1 MMGYYEDEQKT
12 QEVLK
17 NGWLHTGDLAYMDK
31 DGFIFISGRV
41 KNMIVLRNGKKIF
54 PEELEALVNK
64 IDLVSECMVFGL
76 PKEDD
81 VTLSVKVKLDSEVI
95 KEKYAGVSEKE
106 IEKTLWEK
114 IKLINKT
121 MPTYKYMKNLFIEK
135 GEFIKTTTN
144 KIKRNEEM
152 KKILKENG
160 LPSKG

>member
-1 MMGYYEDEQKT
+1 
-12 QEVLK
+12 
-17 NGWLHTGDLAYMDK
+17 MDK
-31 DGFIFISGRV
+31 DGFIFITGRE

-64 IDLVSECMVFGL
+64 IDLVNECMVFGL

-81 VTLSVKVKLDSEVI
+81 VVLSVKVKLDTEVI
-95 KEKYAGVSEKE
+95 REKYADLSETE
-106 IEKTLWEK
+106 IEKTVWEK

-152 KKILKENG
+152 KKILKENN
-160 LPSKG
+160 L